1 MANDGSAEKLLLARA
16 AAVEARRA
24 LVETLLQH
32 NKGVLSVSY
41 RRQLVELQ
49 AAIEAIDRAIAD
61 EKSMA
66 KKLDHKKLD
75 KPGEEDRDQ
84 RKGA

>member
-1 MANDGSAEKLLLARA
+1 MANDGPVEKLLVARA
-16 AAVEARRA
+16 ASVEARRA
-24 LVETLLQH
+24 LVETLLQRDA
-32 NKGVLSVSY
+32 GVLSTGY

>member
-84 RKGA
+84 E